1 MPHAVVA
8 EDQILKVHRAR
19 DGSVWY
25 VEGARRAACSALGV
39 HDFPDGPEVMRSS
52 RVRLLG
58 TGDNAPLVA
67 RFYAFKAQRKLARMR
82 DFGWPPSL
90 GGYHEVTP
98 LDYASYLLATCFQF
112 DLATPERVDQ
122 VLRGHPVWRAA
133 SFIPHLDWLRLGE
146 LMGVILDPRWYTRWD
161 EDADEYD
168 PRDYVNAEEKDAAR
182 LKLVLSTWKTT
193 DAPPREALAD
203 DPRYFLWRRWRRYAT
218 AAKADLRVS
227 QVFVDFLRR
236 CWLDAIYMATINR
249 GKIGRPDGLFAPDH
263 FFLPDEAAAF
273 RRHVAGTG

>member
-1 MPHAVVA
+1 M
-8 EDQILKVHRAR
+8 
-19 DGSVWY
+19 
-25 VEGARRAACSALGV
+25 LGRTV
-39 HDFPDGPEVMRSS
+39 CER
-52 RVRLLG
+52 
-58 TGDNAPLVA
+58 GDPVLM
-67 RFYAFKAQRKLARMR
+67 LARMR

-182 LKLVLSTWKTT
+182 LNLYLGLDPATLAGARMGRDGGHAARARLVLSTWKTT